1 MIVFLLFGLVGGF
14 LLGFLLNALSK
25 EDNDYKTCV
34 GAMVISAMLF
44 RLTFSILATAA
55 PEYGPFLVLAAAS
68 ILPALT
74 LIIAI
79 RWMLALSWT
88 HTIIGTCVGTV
99 YVVVGRIALA
109 MLFSTATS
117 TAP

>member
-109 MLFSTATS
+109 MLFTTATS